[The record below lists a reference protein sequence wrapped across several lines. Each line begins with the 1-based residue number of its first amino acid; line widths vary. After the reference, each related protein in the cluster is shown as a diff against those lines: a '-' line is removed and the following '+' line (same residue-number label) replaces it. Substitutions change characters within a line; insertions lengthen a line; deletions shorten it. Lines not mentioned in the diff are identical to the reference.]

1 MFKICLKAGAAQLYC
16 FFFSPADAA
25 LFVLFY
31 TARYL
36 ISDNSSGIR
45 AKKHAESGGGATCN
59 DRSCQDLWKSKLLF
73 QEAGK
78 IWYNKL
84 LNYACTS
91 VKTQP

>member
-1 MFKICLKAGAAQLYC
+1 MFKSRCCAAVL
-16 FFFSPADAA
+16 FLSTADAA
-25 LFVLFY
+25 LFCFVLHCV
-31 TARYL
+31 
-36 ISDNSSGIR
+36 ISVISENSPGIR

-59 DRSCQDLWKSKLLF
+59 DRSCQDLRKSKLLF